1 MGEPAPILATYM
13 ARRPPAFVRNLAAV
27 RHVNIAHGLYPRE
40 PLTPAALDSLAAYL
54 RNSVTPAQGR
64 VYAGGLAKFEP
75 GEMERLPVPAPA
87 LLRAGAGSGCR
98 PPM

>member
-1 MGEPAPILATYM
+1 
-13 ARRPPAFVRNLAAV
+13 
-27 RHVNIAHGLYPRE
+27 
-40 PLTPAALDSLAAYL
+40 
-54 RNSVTPAQGR
+54 VTPAQGR

-75 GEMERLPVPAPA
+75 GEMERLPVPALA